1 MGFYFHMK
9 ISLGILEIDD
19 WKKEYVAAFFYY
31 ESSIGLVVKWKVH
44 NGGLDLKNLI
54 YIF

>member
-1 MGFYFHMK
+1 MLSRSAFGYGSYIGYRSGHM
-9 ISLGILEIDD
+9 
-19 WKKEYVAAFFYY
+19 AAFFYY

-54 YIF
+54 NIF